1 MSQCYLKIHHRNVE
15 NYLFYV
21 LELQLEVFCI
31 ENLRS
36 VRFTMA
42 QALFTDGISTNSIK

>member
-1 MSQCYLKIHHRNVE
+1 MSQCYLKIHHINVE
-15 NYLFYV
+15 NYLFYL
-21 LELQLEVFCI
+21 LELQLEVCCT

-42 QALFTDGISTNSIK
+42 QTLFTDGISTNSIE